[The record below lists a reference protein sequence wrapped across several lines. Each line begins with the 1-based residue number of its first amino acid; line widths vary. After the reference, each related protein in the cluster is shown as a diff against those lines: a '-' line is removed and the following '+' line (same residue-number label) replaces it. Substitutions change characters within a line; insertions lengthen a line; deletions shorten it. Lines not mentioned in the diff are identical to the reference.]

1 MLQKLKSQ
9 SNKWFIKIL
18 LGVIIVSFGV
28 WGIGQTIHECFSN
41 RPLARVGGKPISVPT
56 FMRALDNKTKQIEH
70 QLDRSLTAAEQESM
84 HIKQLVLDELV
95 EQTVLDL
102 AVEDLNLV
110 ASPDYV
116 KKQVRDMEVFHRQ
129 GVFSQQ
135 SFEQILN
142 TQNIVPKNF
151 MDNVAN
157 ETMVQQL
164 SVIVQS
170 NLHLPKSYQSF
181 LLRSLEQNKVLMAAN
196 IEFNKIKVSNTVSDK
211 VLKIFFDEK
220 KTQYT
225 LPETRTISVLFLYQD
240 QLLDGIKVSQ
250 EDLVKNYKDRN
261 DKGEF
266 TSPAQRH
273 VVMIGCVDIS
283 QAHKVLQEIEKGK
296 SMEEVV
302 KVYKKSTFKDLGWLE
317 IDNAPSGLGQMLF
330 GLKIK
335 NKETSG
341 ILSADDG
348 FVIYQVVEEKE
359 EQRKKFEDIQHQLE
373 KEFKQEKNTQYIEKI
388 KATIDDELAAGKTIQ
403 DIAKTHGLRC
413 EILEKISN
421 NGVDFKNQDI
431 LQEYDD
437 KVKKIITDHGFR
449 LDVGTDSGF
458 QEAGDSISV
467 LVQVNDVH
475 PPMQPLFDHVKKRVT
490 DDYLRNEQQEKAS
503 AIAQDLMKSASAEDL
518 EKLAK
523 TNQAIQIK
531 EIILSRAQ
539 FHDKKKNSIQIQAGD
554 LSQIF
559 SQKINKPYLAH
570 TKKGLAVVMVLRDI
584 AYKPSLQSK
593 KQMEKITKQGLV
605 TDFWKAVVDALKKR
619 YPIDMNNDLWSL
631 IKTQ

>member
-1 MLQKLKSQ
+1 M
-9 SNKWFIKIL
+9 
-18 LGVIIVSFGV
+18 
-28 WGIGQTIHECFSN
+28 
-41 RPLARVGGKPISVPT
+41 
-56 FMRALDNKTKQIEH
+56 
-70 QLDRSLTAAEQESM
+70 
-84 HIKQLVLDELV
+84 
-95 EQTVLDL
+95 
-102 AVEDLNLV
+102 
-110 ASPDYV
+110 
-116 KKQVRDMEVFHRQ
+116 
-129 GVFSQQ
+129 
-135 SFEQILN
+135 
-142 TQNIVPKNF
+142 
-151 MDNVAN
+151 
-157 ETMVQQL
+157 
-164 SVIVQS
+164 
-170 NLHLPKSYQSF
+170 
-181 LLRSLEQNKVLMAAN
+181 
-196 IEFNKIKVSNTVSDK
+196 
-211 VLKIFFDEK
+211 
-220 KTQYT
+220 
-225 LPETRTISVLFLYQD
+225 
-240 QLLDGIKVSQ
+240 
-250 EDLVKNYKDRN
+250 
-261 DKGEF
+261 
-266 TSPAQRH
+266 
-273 VVMIGCVDIS
+273 
-283 QAHKVLQEIEKGK
+283 
-296 SMEEVV
+296 
-302 KVYKKSTFKDLGWLE
+302 
-317 IDNAPSGLGQMLF
+317 
-330 GLKIK
+330 
-335 NKETSG
+335 
-341 ILSADDG
+341 SADDG

-539 FHDKKKNSIQIQAGD
+539 FHDKKKNSNQIQAGD